1 MAQSETQKK
10 REAAP
15 AKLFRLGRALPALGF
30 ASLLVSAV
38 GAPDEDPAV
47 TRGRALFDRPFNAA
61 EGLGGPDIN
70 GDSCRACNQDPIL
83 GGAGPLELNVF
94 RYGRDRGDPNTFI
107 DLPGGQIASKLRAPT
122 FHGRENH
129 HADADVFEQRQP
141 ISLFGDGL
149 IETIPDFVIIGNE
162 DPNDANGDGVRGVA
176 RRLRI
181 ASGIEVGKY
190 GWKAEIATLEDF
202 ARDAFWGELGM
213 TTEDDGRNIGRRTD
227 NDPVADPE
235 ISSSQVED
243 LTAFL
248 KSLPAPERGG
258 STDPRVVDGEQL
270 FHSMGCAVCHV
281 PQLMGRD
288 GPVPLYSNLLL
299 HDVMPADFRGMSEDG
314 AGVGMFRTPPLWG
327 IKDTAPYM
335 HDGRAEDLDQAI
347 RAHFSEGDAAR
358 LAYLAATVEARE
370 ALILFLEDL

>member
-1 MAQSETQKK
+1 MAQSAPNKT

-47 TRGRALFDRPFNAA
+47 TRGRVLFDRPFSAA

-70 GDSCRACNQDPIL
+70 GDSCRACHQDPIL

-94 RYGRDRGDPNTFI
+94 RFGRDRGDPNTFI

-129 HADADVFEQRQP
+129 HTDADVFEQRQP
-141 ISLFGDGL
+141 ISLLGDGL

-162 DPNDANGDGVRGVA
+162 DPNDANGDGIRGVA

-181 ASGIEVGKY
+181 AGGIEVGKY

-213 TTEDDGRNIGRRTD
+213 TTEDDGRDIGRRAD
-227 NDPVADPE
+227 NDPIADPE
-235 ISSSQVED
+235 ISSAQVED

-358 LAYLAATVEARE
+358 LAYLAASVEARE